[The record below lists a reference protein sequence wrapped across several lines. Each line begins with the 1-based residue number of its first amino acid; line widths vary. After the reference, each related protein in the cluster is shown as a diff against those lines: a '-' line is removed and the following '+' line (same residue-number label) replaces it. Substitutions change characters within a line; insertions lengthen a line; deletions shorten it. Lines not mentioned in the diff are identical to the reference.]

1 MSVREALHPKGLGQ
15 TSQFCWSLVLLGEW
29 PVLIDRVEALLTTFS
44 YRLGYKFCYLGPAQL
59 RRDNVMVA
67 LSKPYEAKYRTP
79 QRNDPKNPTQ
89 LTLNPH
95 GRIVAGFKSRRLRA
109 KWDA

>member
-1 MSVREALHPKGLGQ
+1 MSVRGVLHPKRLRQ
-15 TSQFCWSLVLLGEW
+15 TSQFCWSLVLLGDW
-29 PVLIDRVEALLTTFS
+29 PVLIDRVDALLTTFS

-67 LSKPYEAKYRTP
+67 LSKPCEAKYRP
-79 QRNDPKNPTQ
+79 PKGDDPKNPTQ
-89 LTLNPH
+89 LIPT
-95 GRIVAGFKSRRLRA
+95 GRMLAGFKSRTLRA